1 MITKQLLDR
10 YFKQQCSAEERITV
24 EAYLQGTDHTLL
36 DEFLHGKW
44 GEAAAGPTIQVVPP
58 AIELPSRTKVRYMGL
73 KWAAVFTGMLML
85 SAAAYFL
92 FLTTGKKTPVNPI
105 ARQQWKELNNHGNDI
120 RSVVMGDGTRIWL
133 NKNAVLRYPDNYNEA
148 SRDVELIG
156 EAYFEVAQ
164 NSSLPF
170 RVHTAHVTTTALGTA
185 FNISAFTRQDTAIC
199 ISLLEG
205 KVAVASADSNDTQVL
220 TPGMAV
226 NFEGSNMQEAITDS
240 AVFNATGW
248 MKDKIYFNNATL
260 KEVCRRLSWQ
270 YDEKVIAKGNAGQQR
285 ISGMFNT
292 SDDFKTIIA
301 AITYVHKLQV
311 KYTPEGCTITK
322 N

>member
-10 YFKQQCSAEERITV
+10 YFKQQCSLEERMTV

-44 GEAAAGPTIQVVPP
+44 AEAAAGPAIQVVPP
-58 AIELPSRTKVRYMGL
+58 AIELPARTKVRHIGL

-92 FLTTGKKTPVNPI
+92 FLMSGKKMPLNPV
-105 ARQQWKELNNHGNDI
+105 ARTQWKELNNHGNDI
-120 RSVVMGDGTRIWL
+120 RSVLMGDGTRIWL
-133 NKNAVLRYPDNYNEA
+133 NKNAVLRYPDNYNEV
-148 SRDVELIG
+148 SRDVELVG

-164 NSSLPF
+164 NSRLPF

-205 KVAVASADSNDTQVL
+205 KVAVASADSNNTRVL
-220 TPGMAV
+220 TPGMAL
-226 NFEGSNMQEAITDS
+226 NFEGNNMWEPVKDS

-260 KEVCRRLSWQ
+260 KDVCRKLSWQ
-270 YDEKVIAKGNAGQQR
+270 YDEKIIVERDAARQR
-285 ISGMFNT
+285 ISGIFNT
-292 SDDFKTIIA
+292 SDDFKTIVA

-311 KYTPEGCTITK
+311 RYTPQGCRITK